1 MASFGDGYQY
11 EMGVYVWSYRG
22 CAHVSDSDHL
32 NFPYACADDDH
43 RVYENADES
52 GLCEYELGYFL
63 LLRSA
68 KIKHYKLNK

>member
-43 RVYENADES
+43 RVYECADES
-52 GLCEYELGYFL
+52 DFCEYE
-63 LLRSA
+63 
-68 KIKHYKLNK
+68 